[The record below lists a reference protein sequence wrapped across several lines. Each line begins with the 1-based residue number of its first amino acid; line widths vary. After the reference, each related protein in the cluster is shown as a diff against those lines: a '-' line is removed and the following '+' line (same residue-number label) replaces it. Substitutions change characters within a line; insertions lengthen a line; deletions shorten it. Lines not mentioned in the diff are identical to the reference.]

1 MTGAGISR
9 LSLTG
14 SSRAA
19 KEGGIDKAQAAQIGS
34 FETASLHVGFAQAGF
49 DEARL
54 PEVAFP
60 KIGLRQVDAV
70 QRRPV
75 KKRPGSLAS
84 ISSVSSRRRLM
95 ARTSG
100 RSAPVSLHCSNRAAS
115 SGRTTN
121 PTDPDRK
128 SPPPQGRIGSAN
140 GGLPGVGAPRGPAFD
155 REGSARWRQLSQYSQ
170 RPALQAA
177 TARRHSAMSRAC
189 SRRALAYPS
198 PPLRA
203 WR

>member
-70 QRRPV
+70 HRRPV
-75 KKRPGSLAS
+75 KREARQLGVDQQRFIETEVDGAHVGQ
-84 ISSVSSRRRLM
+84 VSAGKFALFE
-95 ARTSG
+95 
-100 RSAPVSLHCSNRAAS
+100 
-115 SGRTTN
+115 
-121 PTDPDRK
+121 
-128 SPPPQGRIGSAN
+128 
-140 GGLPGVGAPRGPAFD
+140 PRGFQRSNDQSD
-155 REGSARWRQLSQYSQ
+155 R
-170 RPALQAA
+170 
-177 TARRHSAMSRAC
+177 SR
-189 SRRALAYPS
+189 
-198 PPLRA
+198 
-203 WR
+203 